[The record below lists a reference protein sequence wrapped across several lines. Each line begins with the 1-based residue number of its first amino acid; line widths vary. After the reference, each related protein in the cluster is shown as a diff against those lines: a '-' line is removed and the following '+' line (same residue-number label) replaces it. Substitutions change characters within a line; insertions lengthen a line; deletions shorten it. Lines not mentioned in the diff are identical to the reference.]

1 MADLKL
7 ERIEPWAPHVSAAP
21 LTERDGKTFAAAANG
36 TRTCVGGWQAVF
48 SGVEQGQTLRAT
60 WEVDYRALDHPR
72 DTLRCKSYWGE
83 MPPDDATVR
92 TGDIKGWDYLLP
104 EPAGPRS
111 IRFSRTLATPE
122 GVDRL
127 TLRGT
132 FRWATTG
139 DSGWRMPQ
147 VRVVETPDVPAAVKV
162 ADAVLIPVQPS
173 PYDVWSCADLV
184 DILEARRTVTDGL
197 PHAAFV
203 VSRAIT
209 NTKLSNEV
217 SEALVAYGLP
227 VLDARTTQRVAYPT
241 TAAMGGTV
249 FDDPTGPAARE
260 IEAIRGEVEAM
271 LNGTER

>member
-1 MADLKL
+1 MVRARMNRKNRRLQVIAVLNQKGG
-7 ERIEPWAPHVSAAP
+7 S
-21 LTERDGKTFAAAANG
+21 GKTTIAVNLAHALRRQGQEVLIVDADPQGSARDWSENSANG
-36 TRTCVGGWQAVF
+36 VCPVVGLDRETLSRDLPAVTESF
-48 SGVEQGQTLRAT
+48 DWVVIDG
-60 WEVDYRALDHPR
+60 
-72 DTLRCKSYWGE
+72 
-83 MPPDDATVR
+83 PPQ
-92 TGDIKGWDYLLP
+92 L
-104 EPAGPRS
+104 AGIS
-111 IRFSRTLATPE
+111 A
-122 GVDRL
+122 
-127 TLRGT
+127 
-132 FRWATTG
+132 
-139 DSGWRMPQ
+139 
-147 VRVVETPDVPAAVKV
+147 AAVKV

-241 TAAMGGTV
+241 TAATGGTV

-260 IEAIRGEVEAM
+260 IEEIRDEIEAM